1 MHRNTLFSI
10 AIVST
15 TLFSLISCSGSSDH
29 SSETAT
35 ADSTVAPAAP
45 NVIGQEVTYEAD
57 SITMKGYLAYDASIE
72 GKRPGVIVV
81 HEWWG
86 HNEHTRNAADK
97 LAKEGYVAFALDMYG
112 DGKTAEHPE
121 DAGAFAGAVMQN
133 FDGAQARFNAA
144 LKVLIDDAH
153 SDPEHLAAIGYC
165 FGGGVVLNMARQ
177 GAELDAVATFH
188 GSIGPIEPAQPG
200 VVNARLLVM
209 NGKDDPFVSADAI
222 ASFKAE
228 MDSAGVEY
236 EFVNYP
242 GAVHAFTNPAATE
255 KGKKFELPLAYNK
268 EADEKSWAKLLA
280 FLAEVF

>member
-1 MHRNTLFSI
+1 MHLNTVSPI
-10 AIVST
+10 AIVSIA
-15 TLFSLISCSGSSDH
+15 LCSLISCSGNGDH
-29 SSETAT
+29 TQETST
-35 ADSTVAPAAP
+35 TESTVAKAP
-45 NVIGQEVTYEAD
+45 NVIGREVTYEAD
-57 SITMKGYLAYDASIE
+57 SITMKGYLAYDANVE

-97 LAKEGYVAFALDMYG
+97 LAEEGYVAFALDMYG

-133 FDGAQARFNAA
+133 FDGAKARFNAA
-144 LKVLIDDAH
+144 LQVLLDDAH
-153 SDPEHLAAIGYC
+153 SHSEQVAAIGYC

-177 GAELDAVATFH
+177 GTDLDAVATFH

-209 NGKDDPFVSADAI
+209 NGEDDPFVSAEAI
-222 ASFKAE
+222 TNFKAE
-228 MDSAGVEY
+228 MDSAGVAY

-255 KGKKFELPLAYNK
+255 KGKEFGLPLAYNK

-280 FLAEVF
+280 FLDEVF

>member
-1 MHRNTLFSI
+1 MHLNTVSPI
-10 AIVST
+10 AIVSIA
-15 TLFSLISCSGSSDH
+15 LCSLISCSGNGDH
-29 SSETAT
+29 TQETST
-35 ADSTVAPAAP
+35 TESTVAKAP
-45 NVIGQEVTYEAD
+45 NVIGREVTYEAD
-57 SITMKGYLAYDASIE
+57 SITMKGYLAYDANVE

-97 LAKEGYVAFALDMYG
+97 LAEEGYVAFALDMYG

-133 FDGAQARFNAA
+133 FDGAKARFNAA
-144 LKVLIDDAH
+144 LQVLLDDAH
-153 SDPEHLAAIGYC
+153 SHSEQVAAIGYC

-177 GAELDAVATFH
+177 GADLDAVATFH

-209 NGKDDPFVSADAI
+209 NGEDDPFVSAEAI
-222 ASFKAE
+222 TNFKAE
-228 MDSAGVEY
+228 MDSAGVAY

-242 GAVHAFTNPAATE
+242 VAVHAFTNPAATE
-255 KGKKFELPLAYNK
+255 KGKEFGLPLAYNK

-280 FLAEVF
+280 FLDEVF

>member
-1 MHRNTLFSI
+1 MHLNTVSPI
-10 AIVST
+10 AIVSIA
-15 TLFSLISCSGSSDH
+15 FCSLISCSGNGDH
-29 SSETAT
+29 TQETST
-35 ADSTVAPAAP
+35 TESTVAKAP
-45 NVIGQEVTYEAD
+45 NVIGREVTYEAD
-57 SITMKGYLAYDASIE
+57 SITMKGYLAYDANVE

-97 LAKEGYVAFALDMYG
+97 LAEEGYVAFALDMYG

-133 FDGAQARFNAA
+133 FDGAKARFNAA
-144 LKVLIDDAH
+144 LQVLLDDAH
-153 SDPEHLAAIGYC
+153 SHSEQVAAIGYC

-177 GAELDAVATFH
+177 GTDLDAVATFH

-209 NGKDDPFVSADAI
+209 NGEDDPFVSAEAI
-222 ASFKAE
+222 TNFKAE
-228 MDSAGVEY
+228 MDSAGVAY

-255 KGKKFELPLAYNK
+255 KGKEFGLPLAYNK

-280 FLAEVF
+280 FLDEVF

>member
-1 MHRNTLFSI
+1 MHLNTVSPI
-10 AIVST
+10 AIVSIA
-15 TLFSLISCSGSSDH
+15 FCSLISCSGNGDH
-29 SSETAT
+29 TQETST
-35 ADSTVAPAAP
+35 TESTVAKAP
-45 NVIGQEVTYEAD
+45 NVIGREVTYEAD
-57 SITMKGYLAYDASIE
+57 SITMKGYLAYDANVE

-97 LAKEGYVAFALDMYG
+97 LAEEGYVAFALDMYG

-133 FDGAQARFNAA
+133 FDGAKARFNAA
-144 LKVLIDDAH
+144 LQVLLDDAH
-153 SDPEHLAAIGYC
+153 SHSEQVAAIGYC

-177 GAELDAVATFH
+177 GADLDAVATFH

-209 NGKDDPFVSADAI
+209 NGEDDPFVSAEAI
-222 ASFKAE
+222 TNFKAE
-228 MDSAGVEY
+228 MDSAGVAY
-236 EFVNYP
+236 EFVNYS

-255 KGKKFELPLAYNK
+255 KGKEFGLPLAYNK

-280 FLAEVF
+280 FLDEVF